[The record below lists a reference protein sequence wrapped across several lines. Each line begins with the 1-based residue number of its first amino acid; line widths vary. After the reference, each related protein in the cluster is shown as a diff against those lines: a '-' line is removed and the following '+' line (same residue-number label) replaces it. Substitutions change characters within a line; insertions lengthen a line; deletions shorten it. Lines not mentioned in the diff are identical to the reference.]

1 MRQVAL
7 LRGVNLGK
15 RQVVMA
21 ELRAVLEAASFED
34 VRTLLASG
42 NVVLTS
48 KLKGVKLEAKLEEV
62 ILQGLGLKTDVF
74 VRDADQLDA
83 IIAANP
89 FKAFTKASPTFMVV
103 QFMRAPATKA
113 EMETIQQTALLGEE
127 AKQGEGCLYI
137 KFPEGQGPS
146 KLKTPKLAT
155 ARNWNSVL
163 KVAAAAK
170 YSPSA

>member
-1 MRQVAL
+1 MRQIAL

-21 ELRAVLEAASFED
+21 ELRKVLEGAGFEG

-42 NVVLTS
+42 NVVLGS
-48 KLKGVKLEAKLEEV
+48 KLKGAQLEAKLEQV
-62 ILQGLGLKTDVF
+62 ILDGLGLKTDVH

-89 FKAFTKASPTFMVV
+89 FKPFAKTNPNFLVV
-103 QFMRAPATKA
+103 HFMRADVSAAEFEAMEKTKA
-113 EMETIQQTALLGEE
+113 REE
-127 AKQGEGCLYI
+127 WRQGGNCLYI
-137 KFPEGQGPS
+137 RFPDGQGPS

-155 ARNWNSVL
+155 ARNWNTVSKL
-163 KVAAAAK
+163 AAAVRED
-170 YSPSA
+170 